1 MDRIVSGKVKQV
13 VLPQRSPSNPSERTA
28 FSIPKQLVLLQR
40 CLVILSEKTAP
51 WLTNNSSDG
60 YGQGWMMIPVDE
72 RNKIE
77 TVEKYEK
84 WSLEEGEIG

>member
-1 MDRIVSGKVKQV
+1 M
-13 VLPQRSPSNPSERTA
+13 
-28 FSIPKQLVLLQR
+28 
-40 CLVILSEKTAP
+40 ILSEKTAP

-77 TVEKYEK
+77 TAEKYKKMVPTGGRNWIIFGLCGCNCLNQVNFLPFLQPYWEK
-84 WSLEEGEIG
+84 MCNFVSHFED